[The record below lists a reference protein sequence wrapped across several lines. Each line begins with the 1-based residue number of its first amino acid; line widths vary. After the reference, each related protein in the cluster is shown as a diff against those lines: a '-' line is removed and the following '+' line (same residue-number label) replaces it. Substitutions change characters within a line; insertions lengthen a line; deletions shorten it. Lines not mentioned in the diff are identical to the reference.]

1 MLFVPLISG
10 TVVVDRIELEYY
22 EIYNSMTIINEN
34 KRYNLVILNRMWYK
48 FSYLSAVEIW
58 IEVIA
63 PGWLIRSVILDIDY
77 K

>member
-34 KRYNLVILNRMWYK
+34 KRYNIVILNRM
-48 FSYLSAVEIW
+48 
-58 IEVIA
+58 
-63 PGWLIRSVILDIDY
+63 
-77 K
+77 